1 MEKVIDIP
9 GSEQSIGNLASGI
22 VGALSDKFPTKKG
35 ERAYRGGKVTEPGVY
50 RYMPM
55 SVYHSDCCD
64 GPSISSSGLRE
75 IAPPD
80 GCPVKFWDNSYLN
93 PDRAPEEQ
101 KDHFSLGKAVHTLL
115 LGEEG
120 FRDQYVI
127 RPEEFGDYRTNAAKA
142 WRAAQIAAGKT
153 VLLPSAIEQIEGM
166 ADRVANDRTFVDLLR
181 GDVERS
187 VIYRDPKTGVWVKTR
202 PDSIPADNVIA
213 DLKTTADA
221 SDRGCALSVRKFNYH
236 MQLALASTAIK
247 EVRNI
252 DVKDH
257 VLLFI
262 EPKRPYAYNI
272 KPVDAQYIWYGQRQ
286 NRAALNAF
294 AECWK
299 TGFWPT
305 YYGSG
310 ITVSPTDQF
319 EKMIENEPSI
329 PKAA

>member
-1 MEKVIDIP
+1 MNRNPDIDTDAF
-9 GSEQSIGNLASGI
+9 QSIGSI
-22 VGALSDKFPTKKG
+22 VGKMVAGMKRDIS
-35 ERAYRGGKVTEPGVY
+35 YQGGKIARSGVY
-50 RYMPM
+50 RHMPM

-80 GCPVKFWDNSYLN
+80 GCPLKFWDNSYLN
-93 PDRAPEEQ
+93 PDRAPEEP
-101 KDHFSLGKAVHTLL
+101 KDHFNLGKAVHTLL
-115 LGEEG
+115 LGEDG
-120 FRDQYVI
+120 FRDEFVV
-127 RPEEFGDYRTNAAKA
+127 RPEEFPDYKTKAARE
-142 WRAAQIAAGKT
+142 WRDAQIAAGKT
-153 VLLPSAIEQIEGM
+153 VLLPSALEQIEGM
-166 ADRVANDRTFVDLLR
+166 ADRVARDQTFIDLLR

-187 VIYRDPKTGVWVKTR
+187 VIYKDQKTGVWVKTR

-213 DLKTTADA
+213 DLKTTSDA

-236 MQLALASTAIK
+236 MQLALAGTALK
-247 EVRNI
+247 EVRGVEI
-252 DVKDH
+252 RDH

-272 KPVDAQYIWYGQRQ
+272 KPIDAQYIELGARQ

-294 AECWK
+294 AECWNS
-299 TGFWPT
+299 GFWPT
-305 YYGSG
+305 YWYSG
-310 ITVSPTDQF
+310 VTISATDQF